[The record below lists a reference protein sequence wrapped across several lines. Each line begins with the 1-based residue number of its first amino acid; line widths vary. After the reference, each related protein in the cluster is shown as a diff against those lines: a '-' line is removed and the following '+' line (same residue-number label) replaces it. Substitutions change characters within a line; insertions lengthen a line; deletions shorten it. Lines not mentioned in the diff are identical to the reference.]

1 MASGDKEFGGREMV
15 VKKISENIVGDQ
27 VASGNKFTSC
37 VQSVLNNM
45 AGVETC
51 FLKLSEELN

>member
-1 MASGDKEFGGREMV
+1 MV
-15 VKKISENIVGDQ
+15 VRVEQLVERG
-27 VASGNKFTSC
+27 FL